1 MIDIELIES
10 FGKLSVDKD
19 DVVVVKTQ
27 MHISFAQMVN
37 IQEHVTSLMPHSNK
51 VLVLSHGMDIGI
63 VNKVDSSA
71 RCEGTSDH

>member
-27 MHISFAQMVN
+27 RHISLAQMKKYKN
-37 IQEHVTSLMPHSNK
+37 T
-51 VLVLSHGMDIGI
+51 
-63 VNKVDSSA
+63 
-71 RCEGTSDH
+71 